1 MKYYC
6 LFAVEKQ
13 NQKNVVGCVETHG
26 TLMWSRERVTIW
38 AACSDEEYEKRHGSA
53 PYAGISAKARWKQF
67 GRFPN
72 GTRRGYMRKF
82 WTTRGKKEYS
92 PKGRTYNE
100 YAWNE
105 LKQIAEYRCKRECK
119 NAEAFDFVVCRVN
132 SKWCP
137 AVVDFSERI
146 DMQKK
151 KIKMTRDYYS
161 PKFTVK

>member
-13 NQKNVVGCVETHG
+13 NPKNVIGCVETHG
-26 TLMWSRERVTIW
+26 ALKWSRSRVSIW
-38 AACSDEEYEKRHGSA
+38 GCDIKAFEKRHGEK
-53 PYAGISAKARWKQF
+53 PDTGIPAKEEWKKH

-82 WTTRGKKEYS
+82 WTTRGKKEFRPS
-92 PKGRTYNE
+92 GRTWNE
-100 YAWNE
+100 WAWNE
-105 LKQIAEYRCKRECK
+105 LKQTAEYRCKKECK